1 MEMSHWHGCSLL
13 RDYAWWRVVNSNWLN
28 WFNCIPLCHFA
39 ACMFKITR
47 GSTFKTYF
55 LLATIM
61 THLFFNRNSWWN
73 MMCCCTNCTCPIR
86 WGHGNFQSTYAWVG
100 TQCRRPMQRV
110 MGTHQ
115 IIPKCVWTLRELCDQ
130 DTFKILQSYIKKT
143 PEKSR
148 RFNFT
153 PLQLKSL
160 INPFCSSEDNRP

>member
-1 MEMSHWHGCSLL
+1 
-13 RDYAWWRVVNSNWLN
+13 
-28 WFNCIPLCHFA
+28 
-39 ACMFKITR
+39 MFKITR

-86 WGHGNFQSTYAWVG
+86 WGHGNFQSTYTWVG

-130 DTFKILQSYIKKT
+130 DTFKILQSYIKNT

-153 PLQLKSL
+153 PLQQTLTAPYGAASCTFHQWRTMRDTTWASVL
-160 INPFCSSEDNRP
+160 AHLRCQQHVTWRTYGLSWSCINPRWVH